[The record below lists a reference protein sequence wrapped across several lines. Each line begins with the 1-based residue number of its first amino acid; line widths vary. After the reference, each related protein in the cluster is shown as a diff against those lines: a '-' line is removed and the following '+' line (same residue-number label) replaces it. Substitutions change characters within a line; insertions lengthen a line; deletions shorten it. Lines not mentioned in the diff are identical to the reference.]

1 MQSGPASSLT
11 APQVSSQVFVPPV
24 INPVKPAP
32 KISALV
38 NDQLPSA
45 VEVAPTQA
53 APQTESSEPR
63 QEAKNTVETDIDS
76 EEVVDDGDNAVVDE
90 NFETAWNTMFDLL
103 FVKIATVY
111 YPMKGVI
118 PKLKDN
124 VIYVKVKNEL
134 MKENFEPQIRLA
146 LEYLRNNY
154 SPKIDNIVV
163 RVEEVKEEKSTL
175 IYDTQDKMNDLWR
188 ENPQMPEFLK
198 ILNLS
203 AKDM

>member
-1 MQSGPASSLT
+1 MNDPLS
-11 APQVSSQVFVPPV
+11 
-24 INPVKPAP
+24 NPVEA
-32 KISALV
+32 
-38 NDQLPSA
+38 
-45 VEVAPTQA
+45 APTQTA
-53 APQTESSEPR
+53 NQTESSESR
-63 QEAKNTVETDIDS
+63 QEEEKTVEAHIAS
-76 EEVVDDGDNAVVDE
+76 EEEVVDDGDNAVVDE

-111 YPMKGVI
+111 YPLKGVI

>member
-1 MQSGPASSLT
+1 MNDPLS
-11 APQVSSQVFVPPV
+11 
-24 INPVKPAP
+24 NPVEA
-32 KISALV
+32 
-38 NDQLPSA
+38 
-45 VEVAPTQA
+45 APTQTA
-53 APQTESSEPR
+53 NQTESSESR
-63 QEAKNTVETDIDS
+63 QEEEKTVDTDIDS
-76 EEVVDDGDNAVVDE
+76 EEDIDDGDNAVVDE

>member
-1 MQSGPASSLT
+1 MNDPLSS
-11 APQVSSQVFVPPV
+11 PV
-24 INPVKPAP
+24 EA
-32 KISALV
+32 
-38 NDQLPSA
+38 
-45 VEVAPTQA
+45 APTQTA
-53 APQTESSEPR
+53 SQTESSESR
-63 QEAKNTVETDIDS
+63 QEDEKTVESHIAS
-76 EEVVDDGDNAVVDE
+76 EEEVVDGGGDNAVLDE

-103 FVKIATVY
+103 FVKVATVY
-111 YPMKGVI
+111 YPLKGVI

-154 SPKIDNIVV
+154 SPKLDNIVIQV
-163 RVEEVKEEKSTL
+163 DEVKEEKSTL
-175 IYDTQDKMNDLWR
+175 IYDTQDKMNDLQR
-188 ENPQMPEFLK
+188 ENPEIPEFLK